1 MHWSSCVLEQSKV
14 QSQTSGFTD
23 VIVRMRLK
31 KNKVT
36 VLRRTY
42 KQIKIWGIWMGDS
55 VLLFCSNSCSAAS
68 CLNHIRHGSSWPTY
82 LCGAHPECGCHLPGP
97 PLPMVPWQLP
107 GAMRLAV
114 GETQASCLW
123 CLLPLSSSPR
133 VSWCSVL
140 FSLECQL
147 CPWLS
152 CPVWEWTHHPVTQL
166 KRGTISLDFFTR
178 SAVCIRPP
186 KMEFANR
193 IHIVIVRCP

>member
-42 KQIKIWGIWMGDS
+42 KQIKIWGIWMGDR

-82 LCGAHPECGCHLPGP
+82 LCGAHPECGCHPPGP
-97 PLPMVPWQLP
+97 APPHGSLAAPWSHEAGCWGNASFLPLVSASTFFLTLGFLVRRFILPWMPALS
-107 GAMRLAV
+107 LAV
-114 GETQASCLW
+114 LPCLRMNSPSCHSTEKRNNFPGFLYQKC
-123 CLLPLSSSPR
+123 CLHQTS
-133 VSWCSVL
+133 
-140 FSLECQL
+140 QD
-147 CPWLS
+147 
-152 CPVWEWTHHPVTQL
+152 
-166 KRGTISLDFFTR
+166 G
-178 SAVCIRPP
+178 VC
-186 KMEFANR
+186 
-193 IHIVIVRCP
+193 